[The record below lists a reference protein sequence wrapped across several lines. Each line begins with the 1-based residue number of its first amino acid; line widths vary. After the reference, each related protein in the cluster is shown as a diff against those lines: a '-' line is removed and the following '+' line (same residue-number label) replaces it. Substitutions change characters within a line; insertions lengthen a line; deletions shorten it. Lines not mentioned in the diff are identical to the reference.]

1 MISEDFDF
9 VPEWGSSNPAPSR
22 TIKQAYF
29 PVSISAT
36 VREATFSETLTG
48 ILGADPSHDVPDLKA
63 AFFDRSELQGDDQ
76 TAEELWNAFITS
88 YGVSAEGFGASD
100 PDTDPDYIIPF
111 HKDIATTIKIGQR
124 SWWRLYWLLMTDPD
138 DGVDEDLHA
147 RFVEALFDTPP
158 SNLLE
163 QLVLKAIEDMRD
175 TPYDPDPKQAVES
188 HEFNET
194 PPLVPGCAEAFRND
208 IRAWLELQPSESSSS
223 WMQGLRDI
231 INYHYMMYVIQVA
244 VTLQDEYEHVES
256 QAGPPYEYTFELTPI
271 PFGLASERASQSRDF
286 VKVWKENGISRA
298 LYDSWGRLAVMRH
311 IVEVGTDADSPVAD
325 GPFTLTEALNEFPED
340 LQQEVVDQLLSEYP
354 EEQRPD
360 GEYELAEVALNF
372 AHTVRRYY
380 ENMGRTP
387 SAQTAYSAGE
397 NSVRDLGQGTDRQY
411 IERRQGVGTIL
422 RLDRGS
428 LRLFARLFDAT
439 RERGHIDEFWEYM
452 RQRGIQ
458 FDRRS
463 KQELIDQ
470 LEGMGLLQRQSDSGE
485 AMYVETI

>member
-1 MISEDFDF
+1 MIADEFDF

-22 TIKQAYF
+22 TIKEAYF

-48 ILGADPSHDVPDLKA
+48 ILGANPNHEVSDLKA
-63 AFFDRSELQGDDQ
+63 AFLELPELQGKDQ
-76 TAEELWNAFITS
+76 TAEELWSAFVTS

-100 PDTDPDYIIPF
+100 ADSDPDYIIPF
-111 HKDIATTIKIGQR
+111 HKDIATSIKIGQR
-124 SWWRLYWLLMTDPD
+124 NWGRLYWLLMTDPD
-138 DGVDEDLHA
+138 QGIDEDLHA
-147 RFVEALFDTPP
+147 QFVEALFDTPP

-163 QLVLKAIEDMRD
+163 QLVIDAINNMRD
-175 TPYDPDPKQAVES
+175 TTPDPNAGHAVES
-188 HEFNET
+188 HDLYAI
-194 PPLVPGCAEAFRND
+194 PPLVPGCAEAFRDD
-208 IRAWLELQPSESSSS
+208 IRAWLELQSTESSSS

-231 INYHYMMYVIQVA
+231 LNYHYMMYVIQVA
-244 VTLQDEYEHVES
+244 VALQDEYNHIAKEE
-256 QAGPPYEYTFELTPI
+256 PPYEYTFNLTPI
-271 PFGLASERASQSRDF
+271 PFGLASERASRSREF
-286 VKVWKENGISRA
+286 VRVWKENGISRA

-311 IVEVGTDADSPVAD
+311 IVEGGTEGNRGVMD
-325 GPFTLTEALNEFPED
+325 GAFTLTAALNEFSDD
-340 LQQEVVDQLLSEYP
+340 LQQEIVNRLLAEYP
-354 EEQRPD
+354 EDQRPD
-360 GEYELAEVALNF
+360 GEYELAETALNF
-372 AHTVRRYY
+372 SHTVRRYY

-387 SAQTAYSAGE
+387 SSQTAYSAGE

-411 IERRQGVGTIL
+411 IERRRGAGTIL

-452 RQRGIQ
+452 RQRGIR